1 MKIELAS
8 KFLYRYQ
15 FQTILIVNLF
25 YLVGILGLEIP
36 GTHLF
41 FMVLIP
47 FALLLNAI
55 VILLTHKFE
64 RGKEEL
70 TVLLLIFTLGYLV
83 EIIGVNTHQIFG
95 NYSYGNGL
103 GIKFFG
109 TPPLIGIN
117 WVMLVYCSA
126 SIAAYTGLP
135 KVIQIFLAS
144 FLMIL
149 YDSVIEHVA
158 PFLDMWKWE
167 GNTIPVQNYLAW
179 FTIAIGFQLLLKWT
193 GVRTNNKV
201 ASAIFICQFIFF
213 VVILIFLN

>member
-25 YLVGILGLEIP
+25 YLVGVLGIELP
-36 GTHLF
+36 ATHSF
-41 FMVLIP
+41 FMALIP
-47 FALLLNAI
+47 FALLLNSI
-55 VILLTHKFE
+55 VILLSHNFE
-64 RGKEEL
+64 RGKKEL
-70 TVLLLIFTLGYLV
+70 TVLLLIFLIGYLV

-117 WVMLVYCSA
+117 WVMLVCCSA
-126 SIAAYTGLP
+126 SISAYTGWP

-144 FLMIL
+144 FLMII
-149 YDSVIEHVA
+149 YDSVLEHVA

-167 GNTIPVQNYLAW
+167 GNTIPVKNYLAW